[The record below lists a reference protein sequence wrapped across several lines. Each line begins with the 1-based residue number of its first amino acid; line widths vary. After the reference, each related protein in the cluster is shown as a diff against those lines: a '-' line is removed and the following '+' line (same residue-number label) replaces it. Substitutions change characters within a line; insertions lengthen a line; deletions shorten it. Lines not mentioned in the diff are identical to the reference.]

1 MGAGKSRGAALV
13 SPRGGK
19 VGQKVQWYDA
29 VIELI
34 DMRSFSNLWFWIVL
48 AVLWSTLSHFVLG
61 VPFDMVTRARK
72 IGGQAQLD
80 LEDMVRIN
88 VNRRL
93 YIARVSGLWLVTLG
107 SASITALAILGFFYR
122 VQFAQALFLLGTPVS
137 LVTLLAL
144 RAAARIEAE
153 GPQGED
159 LCKRLTSHRF
169 QIQLVGI
176 VAIFITAM
184 WGMWQ
189 NMSVGTFR

>member
-1 MGAGKSRGAALV
+1 M
-13 SPRGGK
+13 
-19 VGQKVQWYDA
+19 QWYDA
-29 VIELI
+29 VFELI

-72 IGGQAQLD
+72 IGGQAQAD

-107 SASITALAILGFFYR
+107 SASVSALAILGFFYR
-122 VQFAQALFLLGTPVS
+122 VQFAQALFLLGTPVG

-153 GPQGED
+153 APQGED
-159 LCKRLTSHRF
+159 LCKRLTTHRF
-169 QIQLVGI
+169 HIQLVGI
-176 VAIFITAM
+176 VTIFITAM

>member
-1 MGAGKSRGAALV
+1 MGQA
-13 SPRGGK
+13 
-19 VGQKVQWYDA
+19 VQWYDT
-29 VIELI
+29 VFELI

-48 AVLWSTLSHFVLG
+48 AVLWSTMSHYVLG

-72 IGGQAQLD
+72 IGGQAQID

-93 YIARVSGLWLVTLG
+93 YISRVSGMWLVAIS
-107 SASITALAILGFFYR
+107 SAALTALAILGFFYR
-122 VQFAQALFLLGTPVS
+122 VQFAQAVFLLFAPVTI
-137 LVTLLAL
+137 VGAMGL

-153 GPQGED
+153 APSGD
-159 LCKRLTSHRF
+159 TLCKRLTTHRF

-176 VAIFITAM
+176 AAIFVTAM

-189 NMSVGTFR
+189 NMNVGAFR

>member
-1 MGAGKSRGAALV
+1 M
-13 SPRGGK
+13 
-19 VGQKVQWYDA
+19 QWYDT
-29 VIELI
+29 VFELI

-48 AVLWSTLSHFVLG
+48 AVLWSTLSNYVLG

-72 IGGQAQLD
+72 IGGQAQTD

-93 YIARVSGLWLVTLG
+93 YIARVSGVWLVTIS
-107 SASITALAILGFFYR
+107 SAAITALAILGFFYR
-122 VQFAQALFLLGTPVS
+122 VQFAQALFLLGAPVS
-137 LVTLLAL
+137 LVAMLAL

-153 GPQGED
+153 GPLGED

-169 QIQLVGI
+169 HIQLVGI
-176 VAIFITAM
+176 AAIFVTAM

-189 NMSVGTFR
+189 NMGVGIFR